1 MFLISKFLHFLPVAN
16 RDGFGPGPAQP
27 KSARAYIP
35 TWPKVGP
42 GPKVAQRK
50 LAQIG
55 LGPIFFGPGPA
66 QKTVGPDK
74 WPKTAQNNKIWPK
87 FSTFQTYKNGK
98 ILEFDTFQKVLSS
111 KSNRRI
117 AYV

>member
-1 MFLISKFLHFLPVAN
+1 MQLRKWPRKKRGRSFAIEVAQILLSKEQKTSI

-42 GPKVAQRK
+42 GPKVAQRT

-55 LGPIFFGPGPA
+55 LGPNFFGPGPA
-66 QKTVGPDK
+66 QEIDGPNK
-74 WPKTAQNNKIWPK
+74 W
-87 FSTFQTYKNGK
+87 S
-98 ILEFDTFQKVLSS
+98 
-111 KSNRRI
+111 
-117 AYV
+117 

>member
-1 MFLISKFLHFLPVAN
+1 MIKFNFEKQFPYVNDAKSNILATLKLIVI

-42 GPKVAQRK
+42 GPKVAQRT

-55 LGPIFFGPGPA
+55 LGPNIFGPGPA
-66 QKTVGPDK
+66 QEIVGPDK
-74 WPKTAQNNKIWPK
+74 W
-87 FSTFQTYKNGK
+87 S
-98 ILEFDTFQKVLSS
+98 
-111 KSNRRI
+111 
-117 AYV
+117 

>member
-1 MFLISKFLHFLPVAN
+1 MSPSCLRDLFTI

-42 GPKVAQRK
+42 GPKVAQRT

-55 LGPIFFGPGPA
+55 LGPNIFGPGPA
-66 QKTVGPDK
+66 QEIVGPNK
-74 WPKTAQNNKIWPK
+74 W
-87 FSTFQTYKNGK
+87 S
-98 ILEFDTFQKVLSS
+98 
-111 KSNRRI
+111 
-117 AYV
+117 

>member
-1 MFLISKFLHFLPVAN
+1 MLVKS

-42 GPKVAQRK
+42 GPKAAQRK

-55 LGPIFFGPGPA
+55 LGPNIFGPGPA
-66 QKTVGPDK
+66 QKTVGPNK
-74 WPKTAQNNKIWPK
+74 WPKMAQNHIFCPN
-87 FSTFQTYKNGK
+87 FSYFKLTKQAKLLNLVHIDHYPNS
-98 ILEFDTFQKVLSS
+98 KVP
-111 KSNRRI
+111 
-117 AYV
+117 

>member
-1 MFLISKFLHFLPVAN
+1 MQSITTNGKRELMLFSFLSQKHLNTKEPAPSFYEATKKILPSST

-27 KSARAYIP
+27 KLARAYTP

-42 GPKVAQRK
+42 GPKVAQRT

-66 QKTVGPDK
+66 QEIDGPNK
-74 WPKTAQNNKIWPK
+74 W
-87 FSTFQTYKNGK
+87 S
-98 ILEFDTFQKVLSS
+98 
-111 KSNRRI
+111 
-117 AYV
+117 

>member
-1 MFLISKFLHFLPVAN
+1 MMLESVKPIIIFVFGKNFKQQNLRKELKRILKGIQNVSNKLI

-35 TWPKVGP
+35 SWPKDGP
-42 GPKVAQRK
+42 GPKVAQRR

-66 QKTVGPDK
+66 QESVGPD
-74 WPKTAQNNKIWPK
+74 N
-87 FSTFQTYKNGK
+87 
-98 ILEFDTFQKVLSS
+98 LS
-111 KSNRRI
+111 
-117 AYV
+117 

>member
-1 MFLISKFLHFLPVAN
+1 MDCDRSNSNMFSKLMINQVKIRIVV

-42 GPKVAQRK
+42 GPKVAQRT

-55 LGPIFFGPGPA
+55 LGPNIFGPGPA
-66 QKTVGPDK
+66 QEIVGPDK
-74 WPKTAQNNKIWPK
+74 W
-87 FSTFQTYKNGK
+87 S
-98 ILEFDTFQKVLSS
+98 
-111 KSNRRI
+111 
-117 AYV
+117 

>member
-1 MFLISKFLHFLPVAN
+1 MHFGPGKPMLAAFKDEQMVLMAT

-42 GPKVAQRK
+42 GPKVAQRT

-55 LGPIFFGPGPA
+55 LGPNFFGPGPA
-66 QKTVGPDK
+66 QEIDGPNK
-74 WPKTAQNNKIWPK
+74 W
-87 FSTFQTYKNGK
+87 S
-98 ILEFDTFQKVLSS
+98 
-111 KSNRRI
+111 
-117 AYV
+117 